1 MALVVATTSILDHP
15 PLSVRG
21 QDYARTSGKPPN
33 RNAKYGPY
41 LQIRKYLGLYFAV
54 FTVKKAKYMPPPPNS
69 HLAAPKCVFDVPATK
84 GSSSSR
90 GTGSEKF
97 TEGQAIWMAPATGHR
112 GRAAPS
118 PPCSFHPLIKCPG
131 TFQNALGAF
140 RNAITY
146 ATLRRAPRGR
156 PDLAGCLPRC
166 VRTDTGRVEVCGKP
180 VPTTLVVEPRTFEQ
194 CVLKEEHS
202 NQTSGHGAG
211 I

>member
-1 MALVVATTSILDHP
+1 M
-15 PLSVRG
+15 
-21 QDYARTSGKPPN
+21 
-33 RNAKYGPY
+33 
-41 LQIRKYLGLYFAV
+41 
-54 FTVKKAKYMPPPPNS
+54 
-69 HLAAPKCVFDVPATK
+69 
-84 GSSSSR
+84 
-90 GTGSEKF
+90 
-97 TEGQAIWMAPATGHR
+97 
-112 GRAAPS
+112 
-118 PPCSFHPLIKCPG
+118 IKCPG

-166 VRTDTGRVEVCGKP
+166 VRTDGRVEVCAKS
-180 VPTTLVVEPRTFEQ
+180 VPALAEPRTFEQ